1 MAMKKFYPLLLLLV
15 CFSSF
20 SQQGPSD
27 ILTGR
32 LVRISPKLTDIKYEV
47 PIDTKKQSIKSPKY
61 QELRDKINKR
71 VRFPVENLNAVSS
84 DEALQKSVKTVNQG
98 PSTSVLTSSFDG
110 NGTTDNS
117 AVGFGLLAPPDPV
130 LCVGP
135 NHVVQMINLVHKV
148 FNKSGTLLSGPLKF
162 STIASTSTD
171 DGDPITLYDHIADR
185 YILMQFSSLFT
196 SGSESLIFCVSQT
209 NDPTGSYYVYE
220 FLTPGKFPDYP
231 HVGIWNNSYVVT
243 THNFNVQGTAYL
255 GQGFWAFD
263 RNKMVSG
270 EPTVTGIA
278 FNTTGTTDGG
288 YLPASFEGFK
298 TPDPT
303 SQPTFITFDADE
315 FGGSDRLLIRTLTPN
330 FVNPASSVL
339 SSATSLPVAAFDA
352 RSPSASPIEQQG
364 TAVRLDAIADR
375 MMSRIIYRRFDNYES
390 LVMNYA
396 VNVSGVSP
404 TSATTYQAA
413 TRWYELTRATPASAW
428 TVNQQSTFSPTA
440 ISGTTGINRW
450 MGCAGIDQRG
460 NMALAYSRSSTTNF
474 PDIYYAERK
483 KTDPVSTLG
492 SEQVF
497 HASGGSQT
505 HSSGRWGDYSA
516 MTTDPSDEETQWFTA
531 EYYAAT
537 ASVNF
542 KTRIGSFKIND
553 PLTTPTVHFQK
564 GGTIARQKE
573 SITLLPPST
582 FYKDYPITLV
592 IDQAP
597 SQPVNL
603 TLSRTGTAT
612 EGVDYDLLNI
622 TSLVLNGS
630 NLTQTFTLRVYDD
643 MIGEV
648 DEYIDLEYTLN
659 ANAGN
664 GIAGAYNQKHRITI
678 IGNIVCPSTNVAVT
692 RPTTFCEGD
701 STIFNANSDPN
712 YTFQWYKNNVLI
724 GGATQTQ
731 YIAKTAGSY
740 RVEITRLGCT
750 LSSNS
755 ITVIINVGTPVPT
768 TVSRSITFGTVITPG
783 NGLQASSACP
793 GVQTVN
799 YSGPTIGY
807 DNNTKSGA
815 DPQVTVS
822 GVGTNLGKTKVS
834 VTWRKR
840 SGGTINDCGTT
851 GGSGQPFYDEVSFRI
866 QAPNGTIINL
876 LNANTYSIG
885 STPLGVL
892 TTVFEDGG
900 AAVGSLPANGTFNPA
915 QVLSAL
921 NGTDPNGIW
930 KLLANDDAA
939 SDPLCVE
946 SFSVNVLTPSSGGA
960 SSITWYNSATA
971 TVSVGSGAEYIPT
984 DTAPGTYTYFAEANC
999 SGITVCATSVRKPAT
1014 LTITCPVVTAPTGTS
1029 NPTICSNTSA
1039 SLSASC
1045 AAGTVTWY
1053 NASSVAIPFTGSP
1066 FVTPNL
1072 TSNTTYNVRCE
1083 NGGCLSP
1090 FTVVTVTVGG
1100 TLAAPTG
1107 TSNPTIC
1114 SNTSAS
1120 LSANCVSGN
1129 VTWYNASSVAIPFTG
1144 SPFVTPNLTSNTT
1157 YNVRCENG
1165 GCLSPFTVVT
1175 VTVGGTLAA
1184 PTGTSN
1190 PTICSN
1196 TSTSLS
1202 ATCASGSVTWYN
1214 ASSVAIPFTGS
1225 PFVTPNLTSNTTY
1238 NVRCENGGCLSP
1250 FTVVTVTVG
1259 ALAAP
1264 TGTSNPAI
1272 CSNTST
1278 SLSATCASGNV
1289 TWYNA
1294 SSVAIPFTGSP
1305 FVTPNLISNTTY
1317 NVRCENGG
1325 CLSPFAV
1332 VTVIVNPI
1340 PIVDAG
1346 ANQTICAGVMATLS
1360 ATCNLQSVNATLSGS
1375 SEVPANGST
1384 ASGSVIGTFNTTTNQ
1399 LNLTISFN
1407 GLSVNASAGHI
1418 HNGASGVNGSVV
1430 VPFGGVPAST
1440 SGTFTYS
1447 GVFSGADA
1455 TALLAGNTYVNIHN
1469 TIFPGGEIR
1478 GQLSATCIAN
1488 NYVWNPGNQN
1498 GQTVSVSPV
1507 ITTTYT
1513 LTASNT
1519 TTGCSATA
1527 TTSVIVNTVNAT
1539 ASNTG
1544 PYLTGQTIQLNAT
1557 GGSSYSWVGPN
1568 SFTSTTNPANI
1579 LNATLAMAGIYT
1591 VTVTQGSCSATATT
1605 SVIVSD
1611 NNPCLTVVEYDYVQ
1625 AGNPFVFKFP
1635 LVNNMVIAEV
1645 PEETSIL
1652 VNPICSTV
1660 TIESFRMRI
1669 QGLPYLHEV
1678 VESISPFALFNN
1690 TGVSVLGRHL
1700 SPGAYSLTITGYE
1713 QDNALGNITYGPIIT
1728 NFTIVS
1734 NSASISAPSFVVNS
1748 LCAGS
1753 TFNVNFTTT
1762 GAFNPAN
1769 LFEVQLSDAN
1779 GTFNNPT
1786 VIGSSPSAGVVACTI
1801 PINIGLGSSYKIR
1814 VVSTNQIVAGTANG
1828 SNLVATT
1835 ASLTLVSPTNDI
1847 SGGTSTQ
1854 QATQIITATNKVL
1867 SPANTIYKAGN
1878 AILLNAGFQANAS
1891 SVFKAEIG
1899 GCN

>member
-1 MAMKKFYPLLLLLV
+1 MKKFYPLLLLLV

-597 SQPVNL
+597 TQPVNV
-603 TLSRTGTAT
+603 TLSKTGTAT
-612 EGVDYDLLNI
+612 EGIDYDLLNS
-622 TSLVLNGS
+622 TSLVLNGA

-866 QAPNGTIINL
+866 QAPNGIIINL

-1144 SPFVTPNLTSNTT
+1144 SPFVTPNL
-1157 YNVRCENG
+1157 
-1165 GCLSPFTVVT
+1165 
-1175 VTVGGTLAA
+1175 
-1184 PTGTSN
+1184 
-1190 PTICSN
+1190 
-1196 TSTSLS
+1196 
-1202 ATCASGSVTWYN
+1202 
-1214 ASSVAIPFTGS
+1214 
-1225 PFVTPNLTSNTTY
+1225 
-1238 NVRCENGGCLSP
+1238 
-1250 FTVVTVTVG
+1250 
-1259 ALAAP
+1259 
-1264 TGTSNPAI
+1264 
-1272 CSNTST
+1272 
-1278 SLSATCASGNV
+1278 
-1289 TWYNA
+1289 
-1294 SSVAIPFTGSP
+1294 
-1305 FVTPNLISNTTY
+1305 ISNTTY

-1346 ANQTICAGVMATLS
+1346 ANQTICAGAMATLS

-1469 TIFPGGEIR
+1469 SIFPGGEIR

-1847 SGGTSTQ
+1847 SGGTTTQ